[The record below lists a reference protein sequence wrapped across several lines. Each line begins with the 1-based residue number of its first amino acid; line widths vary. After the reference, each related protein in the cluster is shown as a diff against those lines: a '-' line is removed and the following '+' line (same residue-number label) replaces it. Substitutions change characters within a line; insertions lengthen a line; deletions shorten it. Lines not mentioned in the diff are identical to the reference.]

1 MKLKVAPWWPR
12 FWAWLIDII
21 VIWIISAVLLFRVDF
36 NMFHWGAAAFI
47 GLIYWAVLESD
58 GRQSIGKKALNL
70 KLVGKDGKNASLG
83 AAAISA
89 FGKAFLLP
97 LDMIIGVLA
106 RPGKKQRLFNMASDT
121 NVIMVPEK
129 K

>member
-1 MKLKVAPWWPR
+1 MKPTPWWPR
-12 FWAWLIDII
+12 FWAWLIDVII
-21 VIWIISAVLLFRVDF
+21 LWIVTGVLFSFWLDMDFRRYLV
-36 NMFHWGAAAFI
+36 HGVI

-58 GRQSIGKKALNL
+58 GRQSIGKRALNI
-70 KLVGKDGKNASLG
+70 KLVDMKGKNATLG
-83 AAAISA
+83 ASAGSA

-121 NVIMVPEK
+121 TVINVK
-129 K
+129 

>member
-1 MKLKVAPWWPR
+1 MKLKVSPWWPR
-12 FWAWLIDII
+12 FWAWLIDVII
-21 VIWIISAVLLFRVDF
+21 LGIIGFIIYPPFFYFDWPHLGVQSVL
-36 NMFHWGAAAFI
+36 
-47 GLIYWAVLESD
+47 GLIYWTVLESE

-70 KLVGKDGKNASLG
+70 KLVDTNGKNATLG
-83 AAAISA
+83 AAAASA

-121 NVIMVPEK
+121 LVVMAE
-129 K
+129 

>member
-1 MKLKVAPWWPR
+1 MKVKISSWWPR
-12 FWAWLIDII
+12 FWAWLIDVII
-21 VIWIISAVLLFRVDF
+21 LGVVSWVLFP
-36 NMFHWGAAAFI
+36 AAFGFNWWHFGVHGFL
-47 GLIYWAVLESD
+47 GLVYWAVLESD

-70 KLVGKDGKNASLG
+70 KLVGMNGKNATLG
-83 AAAISA
+83 AAAASA

-121 NVIMVPEK
+121 NVVMVK
-129 K
+129 